1 MHEAIRVPIKSLEA
15 LEADRY
21 DSLPHPAFVK
31 GYIKACCKELG
42 LDENDRFGG
51 FGWPP
56 LATSIAGGALVV
68 AACT

>member
-1 MHEAIRVPIKSLEA
+1 VHQCGREP
-15 LEADRY
+15 AD
-21 DSLPHPAFVK
+21 P
-31 GYIKACCKELG
+31 LG